1 MASEASF
8 ASLLKAAREAFGE
21 VVAEYVDEVKG
32 GVVRFGGRY
41 LPASTGQPLE
51 TLLRRVIR
59 GAA

>member
-1 MASEASF
+1 MVERDDAGRV
-8 ASLLKAAREAFGE
+8 AREGGRRE
-21 VVAEYVDEVKG
+21 CVDEVKG